1 MDALTQ
7 EERLQ
12 KEILAEAQTR
22 ADRIVAR
29 ANSAAKAAKER
40 AEKEDAAQ
48 RERVLTA
55 TRNDADQKARNIIQ
69 GIWMEER
76 KMWLR
81 KREECLQAF
90 FGSLLKEAQNTPADD
105 RDRVKS
111 LAKLAKEALDA
122 VEADEIRAFV
132 AEADTAL
139 VTPAWLEDLAG
150 HPLKATVEIDKAIR
164 GGIRIATT
172 DGTRVY
178 DNSYA
183 GRLRRLDQEFRKEL
197 ASCDK

>member
-1 MDALTQ
+1 MDVLTQ

-40 AEKEDAAQ
+40 AEKENAAQ
-48 RERVLTA
+48 RERALTA
-55 TRNDADQKARNIIQ
+55 SRKEADQKTRNIIQ

-90 FGSLLKEAQNTPADD
+90 FASILKEAQDTVDE
-105 RDRVKS
+105 RDREKS
-111 LAKLAKEALDA
+111 LSKLAKEAMVA
-122 VEADEIRAFV
+122 IEADEIRVFV
-132 AEADTAL
+132 AEADTTL
-139 VTPAWLEDLAG
+139 VTPAWLEAIAG
-150 HPLKATVEIDKAIR
+150 HPLKATIEVDKAIR
-164 GGIRIATT
+164 GGIRIATL

-183 GRLRRLDQEFRKEL
+183 GRLRRLDQEFRQEL
-197 ASCDK
+197 SSCDK